1 MEGQRDGETLFYRT
15 LLGTARIPKKT
26 WKIHTVNLLRNIN
39 DMKFSFTGYL
49 ISLKYFM
56 NL

>member
-1 MEGQRDGETLFYRT
+1 MEGQRDGQTLFYST
-15 LLGTARIPKKT
+15 LIGTARIPKKLE
-26 WKIHTVNLLRNIN
+26 KSTVNSLRNIN